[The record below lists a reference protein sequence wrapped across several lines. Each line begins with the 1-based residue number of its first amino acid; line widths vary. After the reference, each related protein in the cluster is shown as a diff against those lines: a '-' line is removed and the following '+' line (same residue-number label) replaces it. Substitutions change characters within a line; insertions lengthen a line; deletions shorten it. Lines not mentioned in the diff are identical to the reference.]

1 MDKGYDPNYGARPMR
16 RAVERYME
24 DPLAE
29 ALLRSDIK
37 EGDTVKVTR
46 KKDAEELTF
55 TPVKPTNKG
64 KGKGKGKA
72 KA

>member
-1 MDKGYDPNYGARPMR
+1 MR
-16 RAVERYME
+16 RAVERYLE

-29 ALLRSDIK
+29 AILRSDIK

-46 KKDAEELTF
+46 VKKTEELVF
-55 TPVKPTNKG
+55 KAVVP
-64 KGKGKGKA
+64 KGKA